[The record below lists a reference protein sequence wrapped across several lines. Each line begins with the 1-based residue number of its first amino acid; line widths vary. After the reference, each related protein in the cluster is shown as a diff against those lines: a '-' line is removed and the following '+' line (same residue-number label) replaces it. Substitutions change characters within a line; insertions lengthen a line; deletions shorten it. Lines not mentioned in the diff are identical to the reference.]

1 MLKEKKD
8 SVHVLID
15 SIKRYI
21 CLSKDYTMLNLV
33 EKLTVIFGSLIL
45 ILTLIILG
53 SGALFFALLA
63 LAYALAPLVGGI
75 GISFLIITAIS
86 VILILVIYYNRQR
99 WIMNP
104 IVRFLSH
111 LFFDEKED
119 HDENRS

>member
-21 CLSKDYTMLNLV
+21 SLSKDYTMLNVV

-53 SGALFFALLA
+53 SGALFFALLT

-86 VILILVIYYNRQR
+86 VILILIIYYNRQR

>member
-21 CLSKDYTMLNLV
+21 SLSKDYTMLNLV

-63 LAYALAPLVGGI
+63 LAYALAPFVGGI

>member
-21 CLSKDYTMLNLV
+21 SLSKDYTMLNVV

-63 LAYALAPLVGGI
+63 LAYALTPLVGGI

-86 VILILVIYYNRQR
+86 VILILIIYYNRQR

>member
-21 CLSKDYTMLNLV
+21 SLSKDYTMLNVV

-86 VILILVIYYNRQR
+86 VILILIIYYNRQR